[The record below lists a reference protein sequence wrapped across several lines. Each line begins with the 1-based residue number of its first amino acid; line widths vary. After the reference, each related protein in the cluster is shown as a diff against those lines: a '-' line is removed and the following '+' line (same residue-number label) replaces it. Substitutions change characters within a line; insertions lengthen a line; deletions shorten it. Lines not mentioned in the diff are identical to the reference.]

1 MKRRLFVAGAAGGA
15 AATTAGSIA
24 APAIA
29 QDTIRWTMVSPWPK
43 GAPGVA
49 VNAQRVAD
57 RINEMSGGR
66 LEVTHFAAGELVP
79 PFESLDAVQSGDA
92 HIMHATPYYWVGRSP
107 ALNFFTGVPYGLTA
121 TELSGWLEFGDGQEL
136 WDEVYADFGVKA
148 FYAGSSGTQAGGWF
162 RQEINTLDDIQG
174 LRIRIAGLGGE
185 VFRRLGAA
193 VTMLPPGEIFAA
205 MEAGTVDAAEWVGPW
220 NDLAFGLHR
229 VAKNYYLPAFHEPG
243 PGLEVVVNQEAYD
256 ALPADLQAIV
266 RYAARSVQA
275 TTDGD
280 FRYHNIISLPTLVQE
295 HGVQVRQFNEDIVAE
310 LGRISL
316 EVIEDIGTSDPLTQR
331 VYESYMAFL
340 RRAADYA
347 TGMEGAIM
355 QQRAQVLGG

>member
-15 AATTAGSIA
+15 AAATAGSIA

-43 GAPGVA
+43 GAPGVG

-220 NDLAFGLHR
+220 NDLAFGFYR
-229 VAKNYYLPAFHEPG
+229 IAKNYYYPGFHEPG
-243 PGLEVVVNQEAYD
+243 PTLSLGVNLAAYEELSTADKAVIENAALAENSFNYAEFMAKNGQALSTLVEQHGVELKRFPAEVFDAFARASEETAQEAAEHDDLSRRIYD
-256 ALPADLQAIV
+256 SYIKARKSYSAWTEVSEQAYAIERNRALDL
-266 RYAARSVQA
+266 
-275 TTDGD
+275 
-280 FRYHNIISLPTLVQE
+280 
-295 HGVQVRQFNEDIVAE
+295 
-310 LGRISL
+310 
-316 EVIEDIGTSDPLTQR
+316 
-331 VYESYMAFL
+331 
-340 RRAADYA
+340 
-347 TGMEGAIM
+347 
-355 QQRAQVLGG
+355 